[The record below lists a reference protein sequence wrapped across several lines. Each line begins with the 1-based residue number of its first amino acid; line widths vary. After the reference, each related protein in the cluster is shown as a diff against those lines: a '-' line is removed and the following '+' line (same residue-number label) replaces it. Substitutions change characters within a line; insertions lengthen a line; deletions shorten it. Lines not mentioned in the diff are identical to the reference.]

1 MLILGIA
8 EWTTARQ
15 ESELARSRR
24 HARGGL
30 VNQGLIRG
38 LSVKP
43 NAVIS
48 LMFSMLAHAALAGNN
63 DVNGWQDTK
72 WGMTPDEVQKAI
84 GRPMSFADLAKVCD
98 KTCDEGAALE
108 LHDYGLNNQH
118 FVVRLWFSKPDTRLH
133 TVSMYEKKSDENIDS
148 QSFQKMKTFLESIY
162 GAPRSVSLRRGY
174 FTVVWEMPSTK
185 ISLYSNAAD
194 QTTIVYEP
202 PTDGET
208 EKQ

>member
-1 MLILGIA
+1 M
-8 EWTTARQ
+8 
-15 ESELARSRR
+15 
-24 HARGGL
+24 
-30 VNQGLIRG
+30 
-38 LSVKP
+38 KP

-72 WGMTPDEVQKAI
+72 WGMTPDEVQKAV

-98 KTCDEGAALE
+98 KTCDEGAVLE
-108 LHDYGLNNQH
+108 LDDYNLNNQH

-133 TVSMYEKKSDENIDS
+133 TVSMYEKKSDEDVGS
-148 QSFQKMKTFLESIY
+148 QSFPKIKTFLESIY
-162 GAPRSVSLRRGY
+162 GAPRSVSLKRGY
-174 FTVVWEMPSTK
+174 FTVVWEIPSTK

-202 PTDGET
+202 RTDGET